1 MSEVSET
8 AWSTALYEY
17 CPSSAEVQSLVTDV
31 ALVSSDCL
39 LRTVQATWAWLA
51 SINWR
56 YWTNTILQTARA
68 CLQTASQTDP
78 VYILIL
84 GRLGRRNSFICK
96 HSTLELLSYKQI
108 ISPSNSI
115 LLNAFLFP

>member
-17 CPSSAEVQSLVTDV
+17 CPSSAEVQSLGTDV
-31 ALVSSDCL
+31 AMVSSDLL
-39 LRTVQATWAWLA
+39 LRTVQATWALLA

-84 GRLGRRNSFICK
+84 GRLGG
-96 HSTLELLSYKQI
+96 
-108 ISPSNSI
+108 I
-115 LLNAFLFP
+115 LLFVNTQHLNCCPTNKLSPPLILFF